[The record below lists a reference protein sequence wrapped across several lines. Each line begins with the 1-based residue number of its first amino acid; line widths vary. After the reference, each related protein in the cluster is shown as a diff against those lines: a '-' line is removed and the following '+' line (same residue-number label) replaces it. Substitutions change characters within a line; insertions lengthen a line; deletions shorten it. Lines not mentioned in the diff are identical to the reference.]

1 MGNIRCMTGDKN
13 MENGNI
19 SYMANNRHMKRK
31 IQIVWRMIN
40 ILKRKI

>member
-1 MGNIRCMTGDKN
+1 MGNISWMAGDKHMDN
-13 MENGNI
+13 ENI

>member
-1 MGNIRCMTGDKN
+1 MENISCMAGDKHMDN
-13 MENGNI
+13 ENI